1 MLLDDGSGTKVGLK
15 SEHNGL
21 FLGYQKGSGALR
33 VVAKVDP
40 VYWSISESGGTYK
53 SVSIPLPA
61 SITNIFV
68 SYLHAIQVV
77 GARFQLL
84 TSCRRVCWHA
94 SIDRQEDEP
103 VHSRMYTGESREDH
117 ETCA

>member
-1 MLLDDGSGTKVGLK
+1 MLLDDGSGTKFALK

-61 SITNIFV
+61 SIVNLFV
-68 SYLHAIQVV
+68 SHLHAIQVV

-84 TSCRRVCWHA
+84 TGCRRVCWHA
-94 SIDRQEDEP
+94 SIDRQEDGP
-103 VHSRMYTGESREDH
+103 AHSGMYTGESREDH
-117 ETCA
+117 